1 MQIKEVEVTTG
12 LTKKAIRYYEECGL
26 IKISKKENGYKEYSD
41 ENVNTLLLIR
51 KYRLLDFSVD
61 DIRKYMNYEDCRVVI
76 GVKLAQNEAKLL
88 QAHQVKQI
96 LEKMQDGERIEN
108 MDIEKNLL
116 EEKKRGYMYIKNN
129 NILFGIMNLIVFIS
143 IYTFVFTN
151 HIKYSSSMMY
161 IIVILGAL
169 SAMLHGIEEK
179 RKKRANA
186 SEILLLERKPVEV
199 LVQLFGS
206 SFSYVMS
213 SVMLY
218 NGIYYAKIFYF
229 EWHGDWFQIIG
240 NIIVGMLF
248 AIPSIILLVLS
259 FCNPNKKDTEYI

>member
-76 GVKLAQNEAKLL
+76 GVKLGQNEEKIL

-96 LEKMQDGERIEN
+96 LEKMLDGERIEN
-108 MDIEKNLL
+108 IDIEKNLL

-129 NILFGIMNLIVFIS
+129 NTLVGIMNLIVFIS
-143 IYTFVFTN
+143 IYSFVFMN
-151 HIKYSSSMMY
+151 HIKDTSWY
-161 IIVILGAL
+161 ITAILGGLA
-169 SAMLHGIEEK
+169 AMLLRIEEK
-179 RKKRANA
+179 RKKRAN
-186 SEILLLERKPVEV
+186 SFGILLLERKPVEV
-199 LVQLFGS
+199 LIQLSVSTFI
-206 SFSYVMS
+206 YIVA

-218 NGIYYAKIFYF
+218 NGIYYAKMFYF
-229 EWHGDWFQIIG
+229 EWNGDWFEIIG
-240 NIIVGMLF
+240 NIILGAAF
-248 AIPSIILLVLS
+248 AIASIIALVLS